1 MYSER
6 EGPGNVWKTYIS
18 DEQKNCSNN
27 YFLEVMM
34 QGIIVLIIAV
44 IILYFLV
51 IGGILIW
58 PLINVVAYLK
68 VLIFPWAV
76 RKKYGSSVAVLSNDS
91 FDQEI
96 TDEDYNEVKKL
107 RSLATELN
115 SRRTKLHNELGALGD
130 LSRNNDGS
138 ISQRSKAGKEGQRLT
153 DEIYFIKQEIETY
166 VGASRLILQKPHVA
180 WTDWSR
186 RYGRYLGNRDSI
198 IFMAVGFPVFFFI
211 LGQFNLLEL
220 NYPTFENLVEIYI
233 YVTFVAPVSD
243 ILDISLFK
251 EGFFS
256 LFISYDYAIML
267 TKNYD
272 KVYTLYNWMVASLP
286 MPILTLLVYVISK
299 SIHVNKTTALEPKKR
314 QIKTS

>member
-1 MYSER
+1 MH
-6 EGPGNVWKTYIS
+6 YIIG
-18 DEQKNCSNN
+18 
-27 YFLEVMM
+27 L
-34 QGIIVLIIAV
+34 GIVG

-68 VLIFPWAV
+68 VLIFPRAI
-76 RKKYGSSVAVLSNDS
+76 RKKYGSYAAVLSNNS

-96 TDEDYNEVKKL
+96 TDQDDNELKTL
-107 RSLATELN
+107 RTLAIKLN
-115 SRRTKLHNELGALGD
+115 SRQTKLYDELRALGD
-130 LSRNNDGS
+130 LSRNKDGA

-153 DEIYFIKQEIETY
+153 DEIYSIEQEIETC
-166 VGASRLILQKPHVA
+166 VGASSSILQKPHVA
-180 WTDWSR
+180 WTDWSQ

-198 IFMAVGFPVFFFI
+198 IFMVVGFPIFFFI

-220 NYPTFENLVEIYI
+220 NYPSFENLAEIYI

-256 LFISYDYAIML
+256 LLIGYDYAIML
-267 TKNYD
+267 TKNYE
-272 KVYTLYNWMVASLP
+272 KVYTLYNWMVTSLP
-286 MPILTLLVYVISK
+286 MPILTFLVYVISK
-299 SIHVNKTTALEPKKR
+299 SIHVNKTTALEPEIR
-314 QIKTS
+314 QL

>member
-1 MYSER
+1 
-6 EGPGNVWKTYIS
+6 
-18 DEQKNCSNN
+18 
-27 YFLEVMM
+27 M
-34 QGIIVLIIAV
+34 QYIIVLGIV
-44 IILYFLV
+44 GIILYFLV

-68 VLIFPWAV
+68 VLIFPRAV

-96 TDEDYNEVKKL
+96 TDEDRNEVRNL
-107 RSLATELN
+107 HSLAKKLN
-115 SRRTKLHNELGALGD
+115 SRRTKLNNELAALGD
-130 LSRNNDGS
+130 LSRNKDGT
-138 ISQRSKAGKEGQRLT
+138 ISQRSKAGKEGQLLT
-153 DEIYFIKQEIETY
+153 DEIYSIKQKIETY
-166 VGASRLILQKPHVA
+166 LGASRLILKKPHVA
-180 WTDWSR
+180 WTDWSQ

-198 IFMAVGFPVFFFI
+198 IFMVVGFPLFFFI
-211 LGQFNLLEL
+211 LGQINLLEL

-256 LFISYDYAIML
+256 LLISYDYAILL

-272 KVYTLYNWMVASLP
+272 KVYTLYNWIIMALP

-299 SIHVNKTTALEPKKR
+299 SIHVNKTTALEPKM
-314 QIKTS
+314 TD

>member
-1 MYSER
+1 MR
-6 EGPGNVWKTYIS
+6 
-18 DEQKNCSNN
+18 
-27 YFLEVMM
+27 
-34 QGIIVLIIAV
+34 GIIVFIIAV
-44 IILYFLV
+44 IIILYLFV
-51 IGGILIW
+51 IAKNIAILIW

-68 VLIFPWAV
+68 VLIFPSAV

-91 FDQEI
+91 FNQEI
-96 TDEDYNEVKKL
+96 TDEDYNELKKL
-107 RSLATELN
+107 RSLTRELN

-130 LSRNNDGS
+130 LSRNIDGS

-153 DEIYFIKQEIETY
+153 DEIYFIEQEIETY
-166 VGASRLILQKPHVA
+166 VGASRLILQKPHDA

-220 NYPTFENLVEIYI
+220 NYPTFENLVEFYI
-233 YVTFVAPVSD
+233 YVTFVAPVSL

-272 KVYTLYNWMVASLP
+272 KVYTLYNRMVVSCP
-286 MPILTLLVYVISK
+286 MPVLTLMVYIISRD
-299 SIHVNKTTALEPKKR
+299 IHVNKTMALEPKKR
-314 QIKTS
+314 QLKTS

>member
-1 MYSER
+1 MQ
-6 EGPGNVWKTYIS
+6 YIIG
-18 DEQKNCSNN
+18 
-27 YFLEVMM
+27 L
-34 QGIIVLIIAV
+34 GIAG

-68 VLIFPWAV
+68 VLIFPRAV

-96 TDEDYNEVKKL
+96 TDEDDNEVKTL
-107 RSLATELN
+107 HSLATKLN

-130 LSRNNDGS
+130 LSRNKDGS

-153 DEIYFIKQEIETY
+153 DEIYSIEQEIETY

-180 WTDWSR
+180 WTDWSH

-198 IFMAVGFPVFFFI
+198 IFMVVGFPVFFFI
-211 LGQFNLLEL
+211 LGQINLLEL

-243 ILDISLFK
+243 ILSISLFK

-256 LFISYDYAIML
+256 LLISYDYAVML

-272 KVYTLYNWMVASLP
+272 KVYTLYNWMVTSLP

-299 SIHVNKTTALEPKKR
+299 SIHVNKTTALEPEIR

>member
-1 MYSER
+1 MR
-6 EGPGNVWKTYIS
+6 
-18 DEQKNCSNN
+18 
-27 YFLEVMM
+27 
-34 QGIIVLIIAV
+34 GIIVFIIAV
-44 IILYFLV
+44 IIILYLFF
-51 IGGILIW
+51 IGVNVAILIW

-68 VLIFPWAV
+68 VLIFPSAV
-76 RKKYGSSVAVLSNDS
+76 RKKYGSSLAVLSNDS

-96 TDEDYNEVKKL
+96 TDEDYNELKKL
-107 RSLATELN
+107 RSLTRELN

-130 LSRNNDGS
+130 LSRNIDGS

-153 DEIYFIKQEIETY
+153 DEIYFIEQEIETY

-220 NYPTFENLVEIYI
+220 NYPTFENLVEFYI
-233 YVTFVAPVSD
+233 YVTFVAPVSL

-272 KVYTLYNWMVASLP
+272 KVYTLYNQMVVSSP
-286 MPILTLLVYVISK
+286 MPVLTLMVYIISRD
-299 SIHVNKTTALEPKKR
+299 IHVNKTMALEPKKGN
-314 QIKTS
+314 

>member
-1 MYSER
+1 
-6 EGPGNVWKTYIS
+6 
-18 DEQKNCSNN
+18 
-27 YFLEVMM
+27 MM
-34 QGIIVLIIAV
+34 QYIIGFGIAG

-58 PLINVVAYLK
+58 PLINVAAYLK
-68 VLIFPWAV
+68 VLIFPRAV
-76 RKKYGSSVAVLSNDS
+76 RKKYGSSAAILSNDS

-96 TDEDYNEVKKL
+96 TDEDNNEVETL
-107 RSLATELN
+107 HSLATKLN
-115 SRRTKLHNELGALGD
+115 SRRTKMHNELRALGV
-130 LSRNNDGS
+130 LSRNKDGS

-153 DEIYFIKQEIETY
+153 DEIYSIEQEIEIY

-180 WTDWSR
+180 WTDWSH

-198 IFMAVGFPVFFFI
+198 IFMVIGFPVFFFI
-211 LGQFNLLEL
+211 LGQINLLEL

-233 YVTFVAPVSD
+233 YIIFVAPVSN

-251 EGFFS
+251 GGFFS
-256 LFISYDYAIML
+256 LLISHDYAIML

-272 KVYTLYNWMVASLP
+272 KVYTLYNWMVMSLP

-299 SIHVNKTTALEPKKR
+299 SIHVNKTTALEPEIR
-314 QIKTS
+314 QIKTL

>member
-1 MYSER
+1 MQ
-6 EGPGNVWKTYIS
+6 YIIG
-18 DEQKNCSNN
+18 
-27 YFLEVMM
+27 F
-34 QGIIVLIIAV
+34 GIAG

-58 PLINVVAYLK
+58 PLINVAAYLK
-68 VLIFPWAV
+68 VLIFPRAV
-76 RKKYGSSVAVLSNDS
+76 RKKYGSSAAILSNDS

-96 TDEDYNEVKKL
+96 TDEDNNEVETL
-107 RSLATELN
+107 HSLATKLN
-115 SRRTKLHNELGALGD
+115 SRRTKMHNELRALGV
-130 LSRNNDGS
+130 LSRNKDGS

-153 DEIYFIKQEIETY
+153 DEIYSIEQEIETY

-180 WTDWSR
+180 WTDWSH

-198 IFMAVGFPVFFFI
+198 IFMVIGFPVFFFI
-211 LGQFNLLEL
+211 LGQINLLEL

-233 YVTFVAPVSD
+233 YIIFVAPVSN

-256 LFISYDYAIML
+256 LLISHDYAIML

-272 KVYTLYNWMVASLP
+272 KVYTLYNWMVMSLP

-299 SIHVNKTTALEPKKR
+299 SIHVNKTTALEPEIR
-314 QIKTS
+314 QIKTL